1 MYFQWIMYSVFRLYV
16 FKVLTELTVWHNV
29 DLPAEVCDGP
39 GEVVVDV
46 ILLVPVAP
54 ARCLNGGLLGRIFPL
69 TVLSSCS
76 CRRCHAIYYLSATH
90 NT

>member
-1 MYFQWIMYSVFRLYV
+1 MYSVFRLYV

-29 DLPAEVCDGP
+29 DLPAEICDGP
-39 GEVVVDV
+39 CEVMVDV

-76 CRRCHAIYYLSATH
+76 STDLTPPGPFPLGNSEDR
-90 NT
+90 